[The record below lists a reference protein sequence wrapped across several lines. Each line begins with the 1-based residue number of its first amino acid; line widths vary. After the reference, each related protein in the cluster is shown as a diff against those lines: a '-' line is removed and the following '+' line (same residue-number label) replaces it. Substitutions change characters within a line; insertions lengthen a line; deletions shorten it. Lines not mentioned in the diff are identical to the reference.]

1 MFSGNYSWNGDIFTK
16 DLSNGTTS
24 KTNDKGT
31 MKIIKINDTFYDV
44 EIIGDGYKIETIFTF
59 NVNKCNLIGNFN
71 EFDTSMFYYTNGML
85 RQKFIENNTK
95 IIRYGDFKLNKIS

>member
-44 EIIGDGYKIETIFTF
+44 E
-59 NVNKCNLIGNFN
+59 
-71 EFDTSMFYYTNGML
+71 
-85 RQKFIENNTK
+85 FIENNTK